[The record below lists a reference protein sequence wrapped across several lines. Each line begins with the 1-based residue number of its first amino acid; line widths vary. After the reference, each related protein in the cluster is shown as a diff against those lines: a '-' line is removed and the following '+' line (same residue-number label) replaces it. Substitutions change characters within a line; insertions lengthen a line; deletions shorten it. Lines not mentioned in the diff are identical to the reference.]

1 MAATAI
7 TTGDTVR
14 KLTNA
19 TEQDKASKN
28 STTRARTQSAL
39 KIVGKERRKEIAYQ
53 SEARNSD
60 MRKPD
65 FGYAR
70 HCREKNWAEV
80 AKALFLSSASAEVR
94 ARYAEDI
101 LRDIDSHRVPTRV
114 IIDAVSLC
122 VRGNHDSRRHLADVP
137 WPNNMPVTRCVVDRK
152 GTALRS
158 VGNFLSSSWPSSAK
172 RSVVRLLLASQAD
185 FKVGADVAPML
196 QPLPVCIV
204 EKKRM
209 KRSRC
214 GTVTDSTKKL
224 QDCSDVLVPT
234 EDLSRICGV
243 DGEEKETV
251 EEEQSIAIERGES
264 IAARIADGAEWVES
278 SIAGRAA
285 CAVRGIDAAGSFIS
299 ERVPPKEMQTMNRRD
314 RIVMRTYT
322 NAAKRISGGIKVTVN
337 AAASGV
343 RGASALGVQKLTQ
356 QVHDR
361 NLASKV
367 VPDREQRDVLQA
379 VGTVSLAALGAVVV
393 VSEALYDGSVAVV
406 EKTAFVTSDIIKK
419 RHGEDAGKIAQDT
432 CESMSNVLKTVKYVK
447 GLRGTAVSKGV
458 VKNSGKVKIKGES
471 AMHQAPSRDMTV
483 EYVQDLQRKISPL
496 EDHEFYRSGKDQA
509 ARA

>member
-1 MAATAI
+1 MAEQASAMAATAI

-172 RSVVRLLLASQAD
+172 RSVVRLLLASQAN

-196 QPLPVCIV
+196 FSDCCSWCMRESFSNSTSAESENHLTGKVSQTLPVCIV

-393 VSEALYDGSVAVV
+393 VSEALYDGSVAGEWGKGSLSLRVTLFFVMSELIKIPYLWTFLKMV
-406 EKTAFVTSDIIKK
+406 EQT
-419 RHGEDAGKIAQDT
+419 
-432 CESMSNVLKTVKYVK
+432 
-447 GLRGTAVSKGV
+447 
-458 VKNSGKVKIKGES
+458 
-471 AMHQAPSRDMTV
+471 
-483 EYVQDLQRKISPL
+483 
-496 EDHEFYRSGKDQA
+496 
-509 ARA
+509 